1 MRNMMLLSFLA
12 FSAALFTLAPSLG
25 NHGLWAALHVFLL
38 VRGFSLLTILR
49 VRLRE
54 AF

>member
-1 MRNMMLLSFLA
+1 NMMLLSFLV
-12 FSAALFTLAPSLG
+12 FSAALLILAPAFG

-38 VRGFSLLTILR
+38 VRGFSLLAILR
-49 VRLRE
+49 VRMRT